1 MVQKSLPP
9 DDCTVIIMC
18 TETFWSPC
26 STRSTVTS
34 PGRKRVTR
42 MAGDWN
48 VFRVSVGGTARKRP
62 LVRHIRDNIV
72 VDRQGWSLKLRV
84 DFSLF
89 IQSDPKV
96 STPDDCTVIVRCTET
111 FWSSCSMVK
120 TSCVVSTILNL
131 RGI

>member
-1 MVQKSLPP
+1 M
-9 DDCTVIIMC
+9 
-18 TETFWSPC
+18 
-26 STRSTVTS
+26 
-34 PGRKRVTR
+34 
-42 MAGDWN
+42 
-48 VFRVSVGGTARKRP
+48 FRVSVGGTARKRP

-111 FWSSCSMVK
+111 F
-120 TSCVVSTILNL
+120 
-131 RGI
+131 